1 MGSGG
6 SVRESPAHLLQQ
18 LQQRA
23 KRRFGQHFLV
33 SEHVVRQTVAAAHL
47 AQGGRVVEIGPG
59 LGALTEYLREQPIEL
74 ICVELDEDIVQF
86 WQNRAPELNIVHA
99 DALQVEWSSLLEGEG
114 WKCVSNLP
122 YNVGTPILS
131 RLIASPA
138 IDSLVVMLQKE
149 VIDRIV
155 AQPGERKRGSLSCWV
170 QAFGAVDLIC
180 RVPPGAFYPPPKVDS
195 AVVRIEKY
203 SEPVVPFSA
212 SASWERFLRQ
222 LFAQPRK
229 MVRNNIRDLIFLQE
243 IEPELLK
250 KRPFQLELNEAVSLF
265 KQLDPSCFA

>member
-1 MGSGG
+1 MS
-6 SVRESPAHLLQQ
+6 ESPAQLLQQ

-33 SEHVVRQTVAAAHL
+33 SEHVVRQTVAAARL

-59 LGALTEYLREQPIEL
+59 LGALTERLRELPIEL
-74 ICVELDEDIVQF
+74 ICVELDQDIVRF
-86 WQNRAPELNIVHA
+86 WEERAPELNIVQA

-114 WKCVSNLP
+114 WTCVSNLP

-131 RLIASPA
+131 RLIASPSV
-138 IDSLVVMLQKE
+138 DSLVVMLQKE

-170 QAFGAVDLIC
+170 QAFGAVDLVC

-195 AVVRIEKY
+195 AVVRIQKY
-203 SEPVVPFSA
+203 ETPKIPFS
-212 SASWERFLRQ
+212 SSVDWERFLRQ

-229 MVRNNIRDLIFLQE
+229 MVRNNIRGLPFREELD
-243 IEPELLK
+243 PELLK
-250 KRPFQLELNEAVSLF
+250 KRPFQLELDEAIALYRLLASSWF
-265 KQLDPSCFA
+265 E